1 MVNSLGDQWLSCVR
15 VTARM
20 NQAVERALSDRH
32 NLCVSAYEVMDVM
45 WHERGWIRSG
55 ELSSRSSRSQPQ
67 VSRLLTQMVDAGY
80 AARKPSPG
88 DGRGSLVQLTP
99 SGRALF
105 REASETVE
113 GILSGL
119 TAGDADAR
127 ALMRPTLPQAG

>member
-1 MVNSLGDQWLSCVR
+1 
-15 VTARM
+15 M

-45 WHERGWIRSG
+45 WRERGWIRSG

-105 REASETVE
+105 REASATVE
-113 GILSGL
+113 DVLARL
-119 TAGDADAR
+119 AVDDVDAR
-127 ALMRPTLPQAG
+127 ALMRPTVPQTG